1 MAQEEAGIISIK
13 TVANTFKVAKKAK
26 CPVAVMTIK
35 NSDRVFR
42 RFMFKRIKVEM
53 DILGVIEAADV
64 ERLSTQEISD
74 IAYDM
79 MRENLAA

>member
-1 MAQEEAGIISIK
+1 
-13 TVANTFKVAKKAK
+13 
-26 CPVAVMTIK
+26 MTIK

-74 IAYDM
+74 IAYEM

>member
-1 MAQEEAGIISIK
+1 
-13 TVANTFKVAKKAK
+13 
-26 CPVAVMTIK
+26 
-35 NSDRVFR
+35 
-42 RFMFKRIKVEM
+42 MFKRIKVEM